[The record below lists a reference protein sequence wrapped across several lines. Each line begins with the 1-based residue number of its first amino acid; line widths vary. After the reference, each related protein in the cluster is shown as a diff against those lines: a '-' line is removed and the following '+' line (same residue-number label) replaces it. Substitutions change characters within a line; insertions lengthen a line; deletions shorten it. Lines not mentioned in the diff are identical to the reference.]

1 MKKNFILL
9 ALLAL
14 VSTFAFAQTAQITGV
29 SKKEFRGVKP
39 ILNKGYYTFY
49 VNEKASKGMVE
60 FMLEIYD
67 LDLKM
72 IKKTPILITKNSA
85 MIGGEF
91 NGRDFLFAFSDPVK
105 KQNTFASIDMDGNI
119 IKQEVRQNKK
129 MATAGTTQIFPSM
142 DGEGFFVTQLVKE
155 KKWGYSVE
163 KLDRNLSALWEKTTS
178 NDKGIVMIEA
188 AEAGNGKL
196 VLVTAERPSMLSNK
210 VFGKIVCID
219 GGTGKLQ
226 YEQPLYDG
234 QRTGIPSAIMIDSE
248 GNVVT
253 AGMYFDG
260 EKWDATNSDGVF
272 FMKLSS
278 AGKKLMYNHVDW
290 DKGIQDKLKAT
301 SRKFAIGSKPKVLF
315 HEIIEAG
322 NDGYQVIAET
332 FRKTMKAGTMLAMA
346 GGGNSSDVPW
356 GFTVMDYV
364 IFNYDKNGEPNY
376 IDKIEKPYK
385 SGYVPGSIANM
396 GGVSLAYYMKKYKM
410 FTYEFTTK
418 LKDTD
423 KQVIV
428 YTNFE
433 DAGLGNGT
441 PYIGV
446 STLQMGK
453 ESVTNKMPLSK
464 KLAKFTTGGNPEDMR
479 TGAIQSKPGYVCMYY
494 YDKKTETINLALE
507 ELKL

>member
-1 MKKNFILL
+1 MKKHFILL

-14 VSTFAFAQTAQITGV
+14 VSGFGFAQTAQITGV
-29 SKKEFRGVKP
+29 SKNEFRGVKP

-49 VNEKASKGMVE
+49 VNEKAAKGMVE
-60 FMLEIYD
+60 FMLELYD
-67 LDLKM
+67 LDLNP
-72 IKKTPILITKNSA
+72 IKKTPILISKNST

-91 NGRDFLFAFSDPVK
+91 NGQDFLFAFSDPMK
-105 KQNTFASIDMDGNI
+105 KQNTFATIDSEGNI

-129 MATAGTTQIFPSM
+129 MATAGTTAIYPSM

-155 KKWGYSVE
+155 KKWGYSIE
-163 KLDRNLSALWEKTTS
+163 KLDRNLSAVWEKTVTKE
-178 NDKGIVMIEA
+178 KGFVGIEA

-196 VLVTAERPSMLSNK
+196 VIISAERPSALSNK
-210 VFGKIVCID
+210 VFGKIVCFD
-219 GGTGKLQ
+219 GATGKIA
-226 YEQPLYDG
+226 YEQPLFDG
-234 QRTGIPSAIMIDSE
+234 QRTGIPSAVMIDKE

-272 FMKLSS
+272 FMKLSP
-278 AGKKLMYNHVDW
+278 AGKKLMNNHVDW
-290 DKGIQDKLKAT
+290 DKGIQEKLKAT

-315 HEIIEAG
+315 HEIIEADNG
-322 NDGYQVIAET
+322 GYQVIAET
-332 FRKTMKAGTMLAMA
+332 FRKTMKAGTVLAMA
-346 GGGNSSDVPW
+346 AGGSNADAPW

-376 IDKIEKPYK
+376 INKIEKPYK

-418 LKDTD
+418 LKDSD

-433 DAGLGNGT
+433 DAGIGT
-441 PYIGV
+441 GMPYIGV

-494 YDKKTETINLALE
+494 YDKKTQTINLALE